1 MGIERGTTMADKDE
15 TPVKRPR
22 HIEIAMRHMLKQRTK
37 QIAIRDKA
45 AAEVKELDDALLA
58 LGYGEDGTQ

>member
-1 MGIERGTTMADKDE
+1 
-15 TPVKRPR
+15 
-22 HIEIAMRHMLKQRTK
+22 MRHMLKQRTK